1 MHRGRNEGNSLEHV
15 ADTSC
20 SFCFACHKVKLQIEI
35 DVSSAETKGRL
46 SESMIKG

>member
-1 MHRGRNEGNSLEHV
+1 MAETRGILWNMWQIPRVPSV
-15 ADTSC
+15 
-20 SFCFACHKVKLQIEI
+20 FACHKVKLQIEI